1 MLSQALMAG
10 FEDPGGAQ
18 AVCPNETRPKYH
30 DDTTFHSA
38 GDLCNF
44 CARDTTKKTTEEKR

>member
-10 FEDPGGAQ
+10 LEDPGGAQ

-38 GDLCNF
+38 DDLCNF